1 MSDDG
6 QPAPGL
12 GYRRGPVLLRGQQIP
27 KTTSDQRLLSGGPT
41 APTGCT
47 ATRGG

>member
-12 GYRRGPVLLRGQQIP
+12 GYRKGPVLLRGQQIP
-27 KTTSDQRLLSGGPT
+27 TTTSDQRLLERRRT
-41 APTGCT
+41 ARTGCT
-47 ATRGG
+47 ATRGA